1 MSKKQMMAEVEKNTL
16 AQLDQLNVLVIDDN
30 LLVHSVLKESLFSL
44 GIREVRCVQNAYY
57 GLRLCDEMH
66 FHIVICA
73 FNVKSDKDGFHLL
86 EELKFKGH
94 VKRTTVLIF
103 LSTDTDESLVNSIIE
118 LQPDDFW
125 TKPLA
130 IKKVRTRFIATLK
143 IKQVLFNIN
152 SAIDKKAY
160 AKAIYYADRHL
171 LNEKLAPYHANINRI
186 KGESY
191 LALREFEEAESF
203 YRQLLQQHK
212 YSWVYLGYAKA
223 LLKQGRIEEIRDLLA
238 TLTDKPET
246 RFGAHDMM
254 AQYYIEQEQ
263 YQQAY
268 EEIKKAMALAP
279 RNIERNKKSWDLAR
293 LTHDF
298 KGQYFA
304 TRNIAEQAK
313 NSIHDSPELLL
324 NVIRSGIDLA
334 CATPDESANTVLQQ
348 TERYIAKFEYDC
360 KDNNNFKEQL
370 LVVKAR
376 LHNVRNEREKA
387 TKLVENHMSLKPSPA
402 VEDNLDRVKVLHEL
416 GMREDAIKL
425 LEAINNQIAGDSLNS
440 QVVRRYIAQ
449 ECLQREEIHFT
460 AKELNA
466 MALEHYQK
474 NRLLPAFDAIAQA
487 LRLSPS
493 SVNLLIRQLRIVIKI
508 TQSEQQQDEHL
519 SAAKQVILAL
529 QKQNLSGKNL
539 ATFEELMHTWQ
550 QLASEQED

>member
-1 MSKKQMMAEVEKNTL
+1 MEDVEKNTL
-16 AQLDQLNVLVIDDN
+16 AQLDQLNVLIIDDN
-30 LLVHSVLKESLFSL
+30 LLVHNVLKESLFAL
-44 GIREVRCVQNAYY
+44 GIREIRCAQNAYY

-86 EELKFKGH
+86 EEMKFKGH
-94 VKRTTVLIF
+94 VTKTTVLIF
-103 LSTDTDESLVNSIIE
+103 LSTETNESLVNSIIE

-143 IKQVLFNIN
+143 VKQVLFNIN
-152 SAIDKKAY
+152 NAIDNKAY
-160 AKAIYYADRHL
+160 AKALYFADRHL
-171 LNEKLAPYHANINRI
+171 LNDKLAHFHPNINRI

-191 LALREFEEAESF
+191 IALRDFEEAESF
-203 YRQLLQQHK
+203 YRTLLKQYK

-223 LLKQGRIEEIRDLLA
+223 LLKQGRLDEIKDMIANLL
-238 TLTDKPET
+238 DKPET

-254 AQYYIEQEQ
+254 AQYYIEQEE

-293 LTHDF
+293 LNNDH
-298 KGQYFA
+298 KGQYAA
-304 TRNIAEQAK
+304 TRNIAQQAK
-313 NSIHDSPELLL
+313 NSIHDSPVLLL
-324 NVIRSGIDLA
+324 NVIRAGIDLA
-334 CATPDESANTVLQQ
+334 CATPDESANEILQQ
-348 TERYIAKFEYDC
+348 TERYIKQFEHDSQ
-360 KDNNNFKEQL
+360 DANLFKQQL

-387 TKLVENHMSLKPSPA
+387 TTLVENHMSLQPSTV

-416 GMREDAIKL
+416 GMREDAIDL
-425 LEAINNQIAGDSLNS
+425 LDAINNQIAGDSLNS

-449 ECLQREEIHFT
+449 ESKQREEIHFT

-466 MALEHYQK
+466 MAVEHFQK
-474 NRLLPAFDAIAQA
+474 DRLLPALDAIEKA
-487 LRLSPS
+487 LKLSPS
-493 SVNLLIRQLRIVIKI
+493 NVKLLFSQLKILIKIRQEEQDTPHHLVLGEGVINMLKKL
-508 TQSEQQQDEHL
+508 ELE
-519 SAAKQVILAL
+519 
-529 QKQNLSGKNL
+529 GKSL
-539 ATFEELMHTWQ
+539 VLYEELAQKWHQ
-550 QLASEQED
+550 CSL

>member
-1 MSKKQMMAEVEKNTL
+1 MEVVEKNTL
-16 AQLDQLNVLVIDDN
+16 MELGKLNALIIDDN

-44 GIREVRCVQNAYY
+44 GIKEVRCVQNAYY
-57 GLRLCDEMH
+57 GLRLCDEIH

-94 VKRTTVLIF
+94 VTKTTVLIF
-103 LSTDTDESLVNSIIE
+103 LSTETDESLVNSIIE

-130 IKKVRTRFIATLK
+130 INKVQTRLTSILK
-143 IKQVLFNIN
+143 VKQVLFNVN
-152 SAIDKKAY
+152 SAIDKKSY
-160 AKAIYYADRHL
+160 AKAIYFADRHL
-171 LNEKLAPYHANINRI
+171 QNTKLAHFHPNLNRI

-191 LALREFEEAESF
+191 LALLEYEEAESF
-203 YRQLLQQHK
+203 YRQLLQAYK

-223 LLKQGRIEEIRDLLA
+223 LLKQGRLDEISELLK
-238 TLTDKPET
+238 TLADKPET

-263 YQQAY
+263 YLEAY

-293 LTHDF
+293 LTHDH
-298 KGQYFA
+298 KGQYLA
-304 TRNIAEQAK
+304 TLNIAQQAK

-334 CATPDESANTVLQQ
+334 CVTTDDSANALLQQ
-348 TERYIAKFEYDC
+348 TDRYIKQFEHDC
-360 KDNNNFKEQL
+360 QDANFFKQQL

-376 LHNVRNEREKA
+376 LHNVRNEQSKA
-387 TKLVENHMSLKPSPA
+387 TKLVENHMSLKPSTV

-416 GMREDAIKL
+416 GMREDAIQL
-425 LEAINNQIAGDSLNS
+425 LDAINNQIAGDSLNS

-449 ECLQREEIHFT
+449 EIEQREEIHFT
-460 AKELNA
+460 VKELNS
-466 MALEHYQK
+466 MAVEHFQK
-474 NRLLPAFDAIAQA
+474 NRLLPALDAIEQA
-487 LRLSPS
+487 LRLSS
-493 SVNLLIRQLRIVIKI
+493 DNVKLLFSQLKILIKI
-508 TQSEQQQDEHL
+508 KQLAEDTPEHIKSANHVIFEL
-519 SAAKQVILAL
+519 S
-529 QKQNLSGKNL
+529 KQNLDGKSLL
-539 ATFEELMHTWQ
+539 AFDDLVLKWQ
-550 QLASEQED
+550 ALN

>member
-1 MSKKQMMAEVEKNTL
+1 MDAAKNDGL
-16 AQLDQLNVLVIDDN
+16 AQLDELNVLIIDDN

-44 GIREVRCVQNAYY
+44 GIKEVRCVQNAYY

-94 VKRTTVLIF
+94 VTKTTVLIF
-103 LSTDTDESLVNSIIE
+103 LSTETDESLVNSIIE

-130 IKKVRTRFIATLK
+130 VNKVRTRLISILK

-152 SAIDKKAY
+152 NAIDKKSFS
-160 AKAIYYADRHL
+160 KALYFADRHL
-171 LNEKLAPYHANINRI
+171 QSEILAHYHPYINRI

-191 LALREFEEAESF
+191 LALLEFEEAENF
-203 YRQLLQQHK
+203 YRQLLSQYQ

-223 LLKQGRIEEIRDLLA
+223 LLKQGRLDEIRDMIK
-238 TLTDKPET
+238 TLITKPDT

-254 AQYYIEQEQ
+254 AQYFIEQEQ

-268 EEIKKAMALAP
+268 EEIQKAMALAP

-293 LTHDF
+293 LTQDH
-298 KGQYFA
+298 KGQYLA
-304 TRNIAEQAK
+304 TRNIAQQAK

-324 NVIRSGIDLA
+324 NVIRSGIDLV
-334 CATPDESANTVLQQ
+334 CATPDESTNAILQQ
-348 TERYIAKFEYDC
+348 TDRDIRQFEYDC
-360 KDNNNFKEQL
+360 KDASLFKHQL

-376 LHNVRNEREKA
+376 LHNVRNERGKA
-387 TKLVENHMSLKPSPA
+387 VKLVENYMSLKPST
-402 VEDNLDRVKVLHEL
+402 VIEDNLDRVKVLHEL
-416 GMREDAIKL
+416 GMREDAAHL
-425 LEAINNQIAGDSLNS
+425 LKAINNQIAGDTLNS

-449 ECLQREEIHFT
+449 ESQQREDIHFT

-466 MALEHYQK
+466 MAVEHFQK
-474 NRLLPAFDAIAQA
+474 NRLTPALDVIDQA
-487 LRLSPS
+487 LKLSPD
-493 SVNLLIRQLRIVIKI
+493 NLRLLFSKLKILIKI
-508 TQSEQQQDEHL
+508 KQEDQDTPATL
-519 SAAKQVILAL
+519 TSAKEIIESLL
-529 QKQNLSGKNL
+529 QQNLEGKNL
-539 ATFEELMHTWQ
+539 AVFEELVVKWQ
-550 QLASEQED
+550 SLV